1 MVAFQKMGSSK
12 LLDIIDRL
20 KDYKIYF
27 ELSAHMDRRTVMVM
41 VSVPGERWEV
51 EVFEDGSVECE
62 KFMSNGQIR
71 DEAWLVDAI
80 ERNKD

>member
-1 MVAFQKMGSSK
+1 
-12 LLDIIDRL
+12 
-20 KDYKIYF
+20 
-27 ELSAHMDRRTVMVM
+27 MDRRTVMVM